1 MKKKILY
8 ALISASLT
16 ASLAA
21 CGGGDGKA
29 SNAGG
34 ATVAA
39 APPAGPPSV
48 AAQNVAPVAHAGAE
62 QTLTRGATAY
72 LDSSRSKDENGDK
85 LSYNWTLT
93 KKPLNSTATLSDPSA
108 KGPGFVLDQL
118 GDYEATLVVSDGKL
132 SSAPATVKMK
142 AVEAVAVNYKDILF
156 SANPN
161 TAESPLWGRVQCWGE
176 NYWMKNLKA
185 PIMGNDGAGN
195 SEVKYEVQNSG
206 DRKAYYF
213 SVRGTDIDT
222 AGSGN
227 KRCQQIFIQPSQ
239 ALPLDEPFWYGID
252 VAASDMGTSA
262 DEQLIWQWHINK
274 NDANGQA
281 IQLSPYL
288 AAYLGGKNRM
298 TIQIRYNRN
307 DILHQ
312 STLTKLDVYTTNE
325 WTPDVFHRF
334 VVKAFNSRKNNDD
347 STVQIWLDG
356 KMIVDYK
363 GKFGFKY
370 DTEPSDAVVQ
380 GFYHWTNGNIWDAT
394 VPKRNQWIRGSVLV
408 REKEASY
415 TPQSVG
421 SLLDDKTIWK

>member
-1 MKKKILY
+1 MKKKLLY
-8 ALISASLT
+8 AVMTASL
-16 ASLAA
+16 AGGLAA
-21 CGGGDGKA
+21 CGGGDGNVA
-29 SNAGG
+29 SAGG
-34 ATVAA
+34 AVS
-39 APPAGPPSV
+39 PPAPAP
-48 AAQNVAPVAHAGAE
+48 APAQNVAPVAHAGAE
-62 QTLTRGATAY
+62 QTLTMGATAY

-85 LSYNWTLT
+85 LSYSWTLT
-93 KKPLNSTATLSDPSA
+93 KKPLNSTAALSDPSA

-118 GDYEATLVVSDGKL
+118 GEYEATLVVSDGTL
-132 SSAPATVKMK
+132 SSTPTTVKMK
-142 AVEAVAVNYKDILF
+142 AVEAVAVTRNDILF
-156 SANPN
+156 FANPN
-161 TAESPLWGRVQCWGE
+161 ASKVPNWGRVQCWGE
-176 NYWMKNLKA
+176 NYWMKNLTA

-222 AGSGN
+222 AGNGN
-227 KRCQQIFIQPSQ
+227 KRCQQIFIQPDQ

-252 VAASDMGTSA
+252 VAASDMGNSV

-274 NDANGQA
+274 NYENGQP

-307 DILHQ
+307 DYLHQ

-334 VVKAFNSRKNNDD
+334 VVKAFNSRKNNDE

-370 DTEPSDAVVQ
+370 NSLPSDAVVQ
-380 GFYHWTNGNIWDAT
+380 GFYHWTNGNVWDT
-394 VPKRNQWIRGSVLV
+394 SVPKRNQWIRGSVLV
-408 REKEASY
+408 REKEATY

-421 SLLDDKTIWK
+421 TLLDDKEISK

>member
-8 ALISASLT
+8 ALMSASL
-16 ASLAA
+16 AGSLAA
-21 CGGGDGKA
+21 CGGGDGNV

-34 ATVAA
+34 AVVAA
-39 APPAGPPSV
+39 VPPAGPP
-48 AAQNVAPVAHAGAE
+48 AIPAQNVAPIAHAGAE
-62 QTLTRGATAY
+62 QTLTKGATAY

-85 LSYNWTLT
+85 LSYSWTLT
-93 KKPLNSTATLSDPSA
+93 KKPLNSTATLSDPTA

-132 SSAPATVKMK
+132 SSAEATVKMK
-142 AVEAVAVNYKDILF
+142 AVDAIAVNRSDILF
-156 SANPN
+156 FANPN
-161 TAESPLWGRVQCWGE
+161 SNNVPNWGRVQCWGE
-176 NYWMKNLKA
+176 NYWMKNLNA

-195 SEVKYEVQNSG
+195 SEVKYEVQQSG

-227 KRCQQIFIQPSQ
+227 KRCQQIFIQPDQ
-239 ALPLDEPFWYGID
+239 ALPLNEPFWYGID
-252 VAASDMGTSA
+252 VATSNLGNSA
-262 DEQLIWQWHINK
+262 DEQLIWQWHINR

-307 DILHQ
+307 DVLHQ
-312 STLTKLDVYTTNE
+312 STLTKKDVYTSYD

-334 VVKAFNSRKNNDD
+334 IVKAYNKREDNEN

-363 GKFGFKY
+363 GNFGFKY
-370 DTEPSDAVVQ
+370 SGAPSDAVVQ
-380 GFYHWTNGNIWDAT
+380 GFYHWTNSNVWDAT
-394 VPKRNQWIRGSVLV
+394 VPKRNQWIRGSALV
-408 REKEASY
+408 REEKAKY
-415 TPQSVG
+415 TPQSIG
-421 SLLDDKTIWK
+421 SLLESQEPSK